1 MWHRDGICVTH
12 PKSRI
17 MGAMATPPARPAP
30 RKRTL
35 YDILGVARDAN
46 AIDIG
51 IAYKARLEALNRNP
65 AADPNEVNLLHEA
78 YHVLCMP
85 NERAAYDAKLITM
98 AEKAAAKEAA
108 QNPDLV
114 LEPDEEEAP
123 PGWKRPPVLA
133 AGAIVLAFLGWWALR
148 PAPKPAPAIVAQREL
163 RPPEETRPAVVAAPA
178 PAELV
183 AKSAEALFTELAP
196 STARIVAYDV
206 SGRAVGLGSGVV
218 IGTGSVITNCHVATA
233 GGSLTVKVGAEQ
245 FSASVEVADEE
256 YDLCRLSV
264 MGLTAPA
271 VVIGSAESLKTG
283 QKVYAIGS
291 PQGLELTISDG
302 IVSGMRNLP
311 QGRVIQTTAPISP
324 GSSGGPLFDAFGRLV
339 GIMTFQ
345 HRTGQNLNFA
355 VPADWIANIR
365 ARSATNPL
373 TEAMQRSMA
382 PN

>member
-1 MWHRDGICVTH
+1 MPRFVDYH
-12 PKSRI
+12 
-17 MGAMATPPARPAP
+17 GAMSTPPSPPPA

-35 YDILGVARDAN
+35 YDILGVERDAN

-51 IAYKARLEALNRNP
+51 IAYKARIGALERNP
-65 AADPNEVNLLHEA
+65 GADPNEVNLVHEA

-85 NERAAYDAKLITM
+85 NERAAYDAKLLTL

-108 QNPDLV
+108 QNPDFV
-114 LEPDEEEAP
+114 VEPEPEEAP
-123 PGWKRPPVLA
+123 PAWKNKYVLTG
-133 AGAIVLAFLGWWALR
+133 GALLAVLLAWWAMR
-148 PAPKPAPAIVAQREL
+148 PAPKVPEARIVAQREL
-163 RPPEETRPAVVAAPA
+163 KPEAAAQAEKPAPPAAPA
-178 PAELV
+178 ALV
-183 AKSAEALFTELAP
+183 ARSAEDLFADLAR
-196 STARIVAYDV
+196 STARITVYDI

-218 IGTGSVITNCHVATA
+218 IAPGTVITNCHVAMA
-233 GGSLTVKVGAEQ
+233 GGSLNVKVGAEQ
-245 FSASVEVADEE
+245 FPASVEIADEE

-264 MGLTAPA
+264 SGLSAPP
-271 VVIGSAESLKTG
+271 VTIGSATTLKTG

-302 IVSGMRNLP
+302 IVSGMRDLP

-324 GSSGGPLFDAFGRLV
+324 GSSGGPLFDAYGRLV

-345 HRTGQNLNFA
+345 HRSGQNLNFA
-355 VPADWIANIR
+355 VPADWIADIR
-365 ARSATNPL
+365 SRSASNPL

>member
-1 MWHRDGICVTH
+1 
-12 PKSRI
+12 
-17 MGAMATPPARPAP
+17 MASSPSAP

-35 YDILGVARDAN
+35 YDILGVPRDAG

-51 IAYKARLEALNRNP
+51 LAYKARRAALQNSPN
-65 AADPNEVNLLHEA
+65 ADPNEINLVHEA
-78 YHVLCMP
+78 YHVLCLP
-85 NERAAYDAKLITM
+85 NERAAYDAKLLSM
-98 AEKAAAKEAA
+98 AEREAAKAMTHA
-108 QNPDLV
+108 DLAI
-114 LEPDEEEAP
+114 EPEEEEVPA
-123 PGWKRPPVLA
+123 WKKKPVLI
-133 AGAIVLAFLGWWALR
+133 GLGVFVVLVAWFVFK
-148 PAPKPAPAIVAQREL
+148 PAPKPAAPAPRIVAQREL
-163 RPPEETRPAVVAAPA
+163 VPPGEAAGRQIAHAIATPTTEKNGEQLF
-178 PAELV
+178 AEL
-183 AKSAEALFTELAP
+183 SR
-196 STARIVAYDV
+196 STARITVHDV
-206 SGRAVGLGSGVV
+206 SGRTVGLGSGVV
-218 IGTGSVITNCHVATA
+218 VGTGQVVTNCHVATA
-233 GGSLTVKVGAEQ
+233 GGTLSVKVGGEQ

-264 MGLTAPA
+264 SGLTAPA
-271 VVIGSAESLKTG
+271 VPIGSIDSLRTG
-283 QKVYAIGS
+283 QKVYAIGA

-365 ARSATNPL
+365 SRSATNPL

>member
-1 MWHRDGICVTH
+1 
-12 PKSRI
+12 
-17 MGAMATPPARPAP
+17 MGVMATPPAPATP
-30 RKRTL
+30 KKRTL
-35 YDILGVARDAN
+35 YDILGVEKDAN

-51 IAYKARLEALNRNP
+51 IAYKAKIQALDRNP
-65 AADPNEVNLLHEA
+65 GADPNEVNLVHEA
-78 YHVLCMP
+78 YHVLCLP
-85 NERAAYDAKLITM
+85 NERGAYDAKLITI
-98 AEKAAAKEAA
+98 AEKAAARQSA

-114 LEPDEEEAP
+114 LEPDEAQAAP
-123 PGWKRPPVLA
+123 AWRNKYVLTG
-133 AGAIVLAFLGWWALR
+133 GALVLAFLAFWLAR
-148 PAPKPAPAIVAQREL
+148 SPSKPEPRIVAQREL
-163 RPPEETRPAVVAAPA
+163 RPEAAPQAPEPPLA
-178 PAELV
+178 PALV
-183 AKSAEALFTELAP
+183 ARSAEELFAELSR
-196 STARIVAYDV
+196 STARITAHDV

-218 IGTGSVITNCHVATA
+218 TGIGTVITNCHVATA
-233 GGSLTVKVGAEQ
+233 GGSLTVKVGADQ

-264 MGLTAPA
+264 IGLTAPA
-271 VVIGSAESLKTG
+271 VTVGTADSLKTG

-324 GSSGGPLFDAFGRLV
+324 GSSGGPLFDAYGRLV

-345 HRTGQNLNFA
+345 HRSGQNLNFA

-365 ARSATNPL
+365 SRSATNPL
-373 TEAMQRSMA
+373 TEAMSKAMA